1 MPEVRVLC
9 SAGIT
14 QPQRSYDPVRL
25 PHGPPPDNGVEA
37 ATLAHN
43 GPPPITR
50 NTFPTCRAH
59 YPGGPSGC
67 ICRFLPRP
75 CCLPQMAG
83 GSASA
88 LSLSRPAQASR
99 MLRPIGSLSRPRR
112 PLSRGFS
119 PAGYPHQA
127 ARQLPDL
134 STIIRVEPSS
144 TDVPRLR
151 GALPLRD
158 IRYSSVIPTVARCRP
173 PRRVTPADR
182 PCAILPADVAVE
194 PARRGRAPSRSSRK
208 NHSFGAIIYPY
219 QRGRVLRPAVRN

>member
-14 QPQRSYDPVRL
+14 RPQRSYDPVRL
-25 PHGPPPDNGVEA
+25 PPGPPPENGVEA

-59 YPGGPSGC
+59 YPGGPNGC
-67 ICRFLPRP
+67 ICRFLPRS

-99 MLRPIGSLSRPRR
+99 VLRPI
-112 PLSRGFS
+112 
-119 PAGYPHQA
+119 
-127 ARQLPDL
+127 

-151 GALPLRD
+151 GALPGTD
-158 IRYSSVIPTVARCRP
+158 IHDPSATPTNARSCSKG
-173 PRRVTPADR
+173 RVTPASR
-182 PCAILPADVAVE
+182 PR
-194 PARRGRAPSRSSRK
+194 ARHWPISQSGPNRTGPTKHNS
-208 NHSFGAIIYPY
+208 
-219 QRGRVLRPAVRN
+219 

>member
-14 QPQRSYDPVRL
+14 RPQRSYDPVRL
-25 PHGPPPDNGVEA
+25 PPGPPPENDVEA
-37 ATLAHN
+37 ATLTHN

-59 YPGGPSGC
+59 YPGGPNGC
-67 ICRFLPRP
+67 ICRFLPRS

-99 MLRPIGSLSRPRR
+99 VLRPIGSLSRPRR

-119 PAGYPHQA
+119 PAGYPDQA

-151 GALPLRD
+151 GALPTAD
-158 IRYSSVIPTVARCRP
+158 IGQI
-173 PRRVTPADR
+173 PADFW
-182 PCAILPADVAVE
+182 V
-194 PARRGRAPSRSSRK
+194 RS
-208 NHSFGAIIYPY
+208 
-219 QRGRVLRPAVRN
+219 QRTSQFPDKELCRELA

>member
-25 PHGPPPDNGVEA
+25 PLGPPPENGVEA
-37 ATLAHN
+37 ATLTQN

-50 NTFPTCRAH
+50 DTFPTCRAH

-67 ICRFLPRP
+67 ACRFLPRSYG
-75 CCLPQMAG
+75 LPQMAG

-99 MLRPIGSLSRPRR
+99 VLRPIGSLSRPRR

-119 PAGYPHQA
+119 PAGYPNQA

-134 STIIRVEPSS
+134 STIIRVESSS
-144 TDVPRLR
+144 TGVPRLR
-151 GALPLRD
+151 GALPSYDLTR
-158 IRYSSVIPTVARCRP
+158 RHGGKAACP
-173 PRRVTPADR
+173 PRP
-182 PCAILPADVAVE
+182 
-194 PARRGRAPSRSSRK
+194 
-208 NHSFGAIIYPY
+208 
-219 QRGRVLRPAVRN
+219 VLRL

>member
-25 PHGPPPDNGVEA
+25 PSE
-37 ATLAHN
+37 
-43 GPPPITR
+43 PPPIATSR
-50 NTFPTCRAH
+50 PLPSPMTGLPRLPASPCPTCRAH
-59 YPGGPSGC
+59 YPGGPNGC
-67 ICRFLPRP
+67 ACRFLPRS
-75 CCLPQMAG
+75 CSLPQMAG

-99 MLRPIGSLSRPRR
+99 VLRPIGSLSRPRR

-119 PAGYPHQA
+119 PAGYPDQA

-151 GALPLRD
+151 GALPIGNMEQFLAFVALRP
-158 IRYSSVIPTVARCRP
+158 IQK
-173 PRRVTPADR
+173 
-182 PCAILPADVAVE
+182 
-194 PARRGRAPSRSSRK
+194 RAP
-208 NHSFGAIIYPY
+208 
-219 QRGRVLRPAVRN
+219 